1 MHFIDFKDST
11 DSQLANLET
20 QITTFENQ
28 LVNISNTVVSDINM
42 IGPYLIMV
50 VAAFAIV
57 SCLLPTLLWKTISI
71 IPNTIC
77 RLLWCCACK
86 KNNKKNVK
94 VDMVKDEKEQNL
106 ITA

>member
-1 MHFIDFKDST
+1 MHITDFKDSAN
-11 DSQLANLET
+11 SQLANLET
-20 QITTFENQ
+20 QVTAFENQ
-28 LVNISNTVVSDINM
+28 LVNISNTFVSDVDT

-50 VAAFAIV
+50 VAVFAIV

-71 IPNTIC
+71 VPNTIC

-94 VDMVKDEKEQNL
+94 VDMVKDEKEQKL